1 MFDPT
6 ADISGFESWI
16 RKLHDRA
23 ESIVRPTTEADAR
36 DAGALM
42 TLGGIHR
49 AKGNF
54 AAARDAYRR
63 ASRLPGPDRRKAAWL
78 SAMLRGD
85 RLPHVPP
92 QGLCPAPFVH
102 IMDFLSPAEHRRVL
116 TRVLAMRASFSPARV
131 GVGADRKVRTE
142 KRVGLMIENVADEE
156 LESIFVP
163 KVRGMLPEVR
173 KRLRLEA
180 HHHPPLFIHVN
191 AYLDGGCGLPHRDC
205 PIFKGY
211 GREGLIFI
219 YFFHR
224 RPKVFSGGDLLLYD
238 TDIEKGCFRRFSF
251 SRIEPVANSLVIF
264 TGSYMH
270 GIAPVQCGTDEF
282 ADGRFSVS
290 LHTPLGLAVPHSQ
303 SRHFRTTARRSSARS

>member
-6 ADISGFESWI
+6 ADIPGFESWI
-16 RKLHDRA
+16 GKLHDRA

-92 QGLCPAPFVH
+92 SGLWPAPFVR

-116 TRVLAMRASFSPARV
+116 TRVLAMRASFSPART
-131 GVGADRKVRTE
+131 GVGADRKLRTE

-156 LESIFVP
+156 LESILVP

-180 HHHPPLFIHVN
+180 HNHPLSVIHVN
-191 AYLDGGCGLPHRDC
+191 AYLDGGFGHPHRDS
-205 PIFKGY
+205 PIVGGY
-211 GREGLIFI
+211 EREGLFCI
-219 YFFHR
+219 YFVHR
-224 RPKVFSGGDLLLYD
+224 RPKVFSGGSLLLYD
-238 TDIEKGCFRRFSF
+238 TDIEKGCSRRFSF
-251 SRIEPVANSLVIF
+251 SRIEPVANSMVIYPDR
-264 TGSYMH
+264 YMH
-270 GIAPVQCGTDEF
+270 GITPVQCGTDEF
-282 ADGRFSVS
+282 ADGRFSVVYRT
-290 LHTPLGLAVPHSQ
+290 LPDPQCRAP
-303 SRHFRTTARRSSARS
+303 SRHFRAAARRSST